1 MKKISVCV
9 PAYNRPDTL
18 EQLIHSFIKQDYPN
32 KELVI
37 SDDSPNNSIAALVKK
52 YPKRGIRYV
61 HNTPGLGF
69 AFNLLHSLTLAKGDV
84 IVILG
89 DDDVFFSKKSLQ
101 EYVLIFDKHPSVS
114 YVYTNAVQFSE
125 NLNIE
130 LEYKHFAVSTIYK
143 KGDEAMRHMW
153 LSSLFIGGMG
163 LRNNINFPKLYPK
176 ENILYPQVALVGH
189 ILNQF
194 DGYANASNLVAARSH
209 DDQIIFRALKDKQ
222 LRGEGDHTNVEFL
235 KIFKML
241 KKKYGFSI
249 SEDFLENYLISH
261 HSKMIFKEK
270 AIIGRKLTAANYNIF
285 IKASKKASTS
295 VRLRIAFLLSM
306 IFPNWLIW
314 SIKKNTLGIIHY
326 VHSAKFSSHQKK
338 LLQMIS

>member
-163 LRNNINFPKLYPK
+163 L
-176 ENILYPQVALVGH
+176 
-189 ILNQF
+189 
-194 DGYANASNLVAARSH
+194 
-209 DDQIIFRALKDKQ
+209 
-222 LRGEGDHTNVEFL
+222 T
-235 KIFKML
+235 
-241 KKKYGFSI
+241 
-249 SEDFLENYLISH
+249 
-261 HSKMIFKEK
+261 
-270 AIIGRKLTAANYNIF
+270 
-285 IKASKKASTS
+285 
-295 VRLRIAFLLSM
+295 
-306 IFPNWLIW
+306 
-314 SIKKNTLGIIHY
+314 
-326 VHSAKFSSHQKK
+326 
-338 LLQMIS
+338 